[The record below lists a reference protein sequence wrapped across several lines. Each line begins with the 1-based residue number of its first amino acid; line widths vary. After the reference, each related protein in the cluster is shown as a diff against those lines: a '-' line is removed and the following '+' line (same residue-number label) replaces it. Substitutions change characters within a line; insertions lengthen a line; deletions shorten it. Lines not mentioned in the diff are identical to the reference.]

1 MKFFRNNPLEKFF
14 FVINNTIIINNIRD
28 KKIDKSNY
36 CTNLLR
42 VWYRVKIKIKL
53 RIFDKHFKLENYS
66 QQYWFQNLDS
76 ITKLL
81 DQASNL
87 NITSNCQKITQQRSK
102 IPKKFLNCSID
113 AQKKTHRT
121 SFNDLIINSSA
132 NHAICHNW
140 KISLFNALVR
150 AKYPPQISQK
160 RGGAEKGGEKG
171 GRERKKEFERESETS
186 ERKKNKSSSLLAV
199 DNVGVRL
206 HRDTYRNELVY
217 RRCVKLQRKRGRGR
231 RSHGNWSEKLVEECW
246 KEKGDEE
253 SWKYWKESTVPRL
266 SITSSHF
273 IIFCAHIS
281 VFGVDSVQST
291 GHDESAYL
299 EVAIKLTIGRKR
311 EVLLISFPSPLSSP
325 PRRDHFDLVANPSVL
340 QSSRDF

>member
-1 MKFFRNNPLEKFF
+1 MVWSLTRPPTTQFA
-14 FVINNTIIINNIRD
+14 IIERFHCLTH
-28 KKIDKSNY
+28 SY
-36 CTNLLR
+36 
-42 VWYRVKIKIKL
+42 V
-53 RIFDKHFKLENYS
+53 
-66 QQYWFQNLDS
+66 QS
-76 ITKLL
+76 IHPRYP
-81 DQASNL
+81 
-87 NITSNCQKITQQRSK
+87 RSVEE
-102 IPKKFLNCSID
+102 
-113 AQKKTHRT
+113 Q
-121 SFNDLIINSSA
+121 
-132 NHAICHNW
+132 
-140 KISLFNALVR
+140 
-150 AKYPPQISQK
+150 
-160 RGGAEKGGEKG
+160 KGGEKG
-171 GRERKKEFERESETS
+171 GRERKKEFEREWETS

-325 PRRDHFDLVANPSVL
+325 PLVAITSI
-340 QSSRDF
+340 SSLIRLCCRVRVIFSWKKERGEEEGKKEKEGGTIPWNIKSFTLRGRCTAMTKARTTTFVTCFDYYETKH

>member
-1 MKFFRNNPLEKFF
+1 MRTQCYGTCIVDALFYSEPCCNKLGILWNICEERNSSFRGDYSLRRASMKFFRNNPLEKFF

-42 VWYRVKIKIKL
+42 VWYRVKIKIKR

-160 RGGAEKGGEKG
+160 RGGAEGRRERWKREKKRVWKGVRDVGEKEKQVVVIV
-171 GRERKKEFERESETS
+171 GRWQCGCTFASGHVS
-186 ERKKNKSSSLLAV
+186 
-199 DNVGVRL
+199 
-206 HRDTYRNELVY
+206 
-217 RRCVKLQRKRGRGR
+217 QRT
-231 RSHGNWSEKLVEECW
+231 C
-246 KEKGDEE
+246 
-253 SWKYWKESTVPRL
+253 
-266 SITSSHF
+266 I
-273 IIFCAHIS
+273 
-281 VFGVDSVQST
+281 
-291 GHDESAYL
+291 
-299 EVAIKLTIGRKR
+299 
-311 EVLLISFPSPLSSP
+311 
-325 PRRDHFDLVANPSVL
+325 
-340 QSSRDF
+340 